1 MSGFRR
7 LHPSGGGGTAPLTS
21 ALPLIKP
28 RAVRGAPRDP
38 RAECHLGARRGDSGT
53 PCRARGT
60 AQLAAAP
67 LRSPVPSRPR
77 GDLSIPRWGRS
88 GRAPPRV
95 PAPGRDAVLP
105 RSRGCSAE
113 AVAGDPGGA
122 GLVPGAAGDAA
133 DAALGGRDGLQQ
145 GGDRRPG
152 DAHPARGTR
161 GPPHT
166 PPTPTRCRPQF
177 KRMLSREL
185 SHLSESGRSGNQVSE
200 YISSTFLGE
209 FPPGGSASP
218 SPAARGPRS
227 TPGSPPAA
235 AARRWAHIAAVLS
248 PALSAGRQL
257 LHFASLGE
265 RVGAF
270 PGAAP
275 GSVALGVSQP
285 AVPALNAGADRD
297 VLVGAALCR
306 CVGWQLTRGRPR
318 TGDPWGRPRGGRVGG
333 APGSPPAAPGCHGV
347 AVLSVPADVSRR
359 GGGGSVL
366 PPSPPRPRR
375 QTARGGAPSAAQG
388 EGEGAQE
395 AADVADQRC
404 EEGGARPP
412 PRRHPALRGAHGA
425 GGAAGQGEPPPSL
438 DPSPP
443 PPPTRWGRGPHGTA
457 SFGPQELQ
465 DTNKWGLNIFKVA
478 EYSGNR
484 PLTVL
489 MYSIFQVSAGGGLPP
504 PHPAPRWG

>member
-77 GDLSIPRWGRS
+77 GDMSIPRWGRS

-152 DAHPARGTR
+152 DAHPAGGAR

-333 APGSPPAAPGCHGV
+333 APGSPRQPPV
-347 AVLSVPADVSRR
+347 AMESRCSPCR
-359 GGGGSVL
+359 LTSAVGGGGGFC
-366 PPSPPRPRR
+366 PPPLTAAAAQTNSTRWSSQRCPRR
-375 QTARGGAPSAAQG
+375 RRG
-388 EGEGAQE
+388 
-395 AADVADQRC
+395 
-404 EEGGARPP
+404 
-412 PRRHPALRGAHGA
+412 
-425 GGAAGQGEPPPSL
+425 
-438 DPSPP
+438 
-443 PPPTRWGRGPHGTA
+443 
-457 SFGPQELQ
+457 
-465 DTNKWGLNIFKVA
+465 
-478 EYSGNR
+478 
-484 PLTVL
+484 
-489 MYSIFQVSAGGGLPP
+489 SAGSGRCRRS
-504 PHPAPRWG
+504 AV